1 MWALRWIPAGAR
13 AWVGHPGRGVIART
27 EVLGS
32 CRSPEMAP
40 ALCRFRVSPYRAE
53 KGFPWEERESCEGK
67 CRQRN
72 KLVKR

>member
-1 MWALRWIPAGAR
+1 MRLVSEASEGHRVGSEVDPSSAR
-13 AWVGHPGRGVIART
+13 AWVGDPGRGVIART

-53 KGFPWEERESCEGK
+53 KGFP
-67 CRQRN
+67 
-72 KLVKR
+72 